1 MESSRTQKLSRCQ
14 TLSDWYARSLKMYLL
29 GLMEIAKDVLE
40 AGLLDWTLMLV
51 RSLVLASVSPFLLL
65 FNMSLPHEYPPE
77 R

>member
-1 MESSRTQKLSRCQ
+1 
-14 TLSDWYARSLKMYLL
+14 
-29 GLMEIAKDVLE
+29 VLE